1 VQQSRIWVYLSDD
14 QKKDHPLYNKK
25 TAFFFF
31 CIYLYIQFI
40 LASFLLVMTLVNSK
54 EMIFLS
60 NILPVGVL
68 LWFLIILGKNKK
80 SKKTVN
86 SFIIYIFIFPIF
98 YIISKLIIAFSTVYI
113 TFGQAVTDSI
123 SVVTL
128 HAVVGIVFL
137 IYYFSSKAFN
147 LQYLNRV
154 K

>member
-1 VQQSRIWVYLSDD
+1 MKFVVYR
-14 QKKDHPLYNKK
+14 
-25 TAFFFF
+25 A
-31 CIYLYIQFI
+31 
-40 LASFLLVMTLVNSK
+40 
-54 EMIFLS
+54 
-60 NILPVGVL
+60 
-68 LWFLIILGKNKK
+68 
-80 SKKTVN
+80 
-86 SFIIYIFIFPIF
+86 IF